1 MSTKSI
7 LVIEPDAGIREVL
20 RTSLSDI
27 GGWRVILA
35 NSVQQGME
43 LCMSTHTHA
52 ILLDTSTS
60 ETDALLFAEQLKQH
74 SITQSIPILLISARA
89 SWYTPEQLRQM
100 GFAGAIA
107 KPFNPSS
114 LPVQVSQLLRRCEE
128 NL

>member
-43 LCMSTHTHA
+43 LCMSTYTHV

-60 ETDALLFAEQLKQH
+60 ETDALLFVEQLKQH

-89 SWYTPEQLRQM
+89 SWYTPEQLHQM
-100 GFAGAIA
+100 GFAGAIS

-114 LPVQVSQLLRRCEE
+114 LPIQVSQLLRRCEE
-128 NL
+128 DL